1 MSESRHSKKFSRR
14 AFLTAAGTTAVGSLV
29 LAACAAPQAAAPKE
43 AAPAAKEAEPAPKEA
58 PAAAGPV
65 EIRAHM
71 VEKEDVSQWIQMGLD
86 QDIDGF
92 KSKNP
97 NIKITL
103 ETVPGWTAEYF
114 PKILTFAA
122 GGTLGDVVWYPPRH
136 RSHISWATQYKI
148 VTDLGPMAT
157 AANYDMAANF
167 YAGANEANSFEG
179 KQYWMS
185 YISEPI
191 VPIIAYNKTKVKELG
206 MKEPTDDMTFD
217 ELVEWA
223 KSGTKGDVF
232 GYYAADRLSHPFSSG
247 PFLRQHGVEPTN
259 KEGNKAT
266 FLDTKDDFVKALTYD
281 YDLINTYKVSP
292 AGAAGSVNSPEVF
305 GAQKVL
311 AVDIWPF
318 RIQIYPATFK
328 DFEID
333 FFLTPVVNKGD
344 KRRSMLNE
352 HVFGITTASKNPA
365 EAFNFLTWIAGKEM
379 NVQALVQGHKGPIA
393 REDVW
398 KDERIYENVPAY
410 KKLAPI
416 MANIEADYLV
426 ANFRG
431 EEFDNA
437 YIAVADAMILGQTT
451 PEVAAEE
458 IQKATQV
465 VLDKEPA

>member
-1 MSESRHSKKFSRR
+1 MSNVNRSKPISRR
-14 AFLTAAGTTAVGSLV
+14 TFLAAAGVTAVGTLM
-29 LAACAAPQAAAPKE
+29 AACGAPKT
-43 AAPAAKEAEPAPKEA
+43 AAPAPAESKEEPKAAPAP
-58 PAAAGPV
+58 AGPV

-71 VEKEDVSQWIQMGLD
+71 VKKEDVSDWIQMGLD

-92 KSKNP
+92 KAKNP

-122 GGTLGDVVWYPPRH
+122 AGTLGDLVWYPPRH
-136 RSHISWATQYKI
+136 RSHISWATQYDI

-157 AANYDMAANF
+157 AANYDMDKNF
-167 YAGANEANSFEG
+167 YVGANEANSFEG

-191 VPIIAYNKTKVKELG
+191 VPIIAWNKTKVKAMG

-217 ELVEWA
+217 ELVEWG
-223 KSGTKGDVF
+223 KSGTQGDVF
-232 GYYAADRLSHPFSSG
+232 GYYPADRLNHPFSGG
-247 PFLRQHGVEPTN
+247 PFLRQWGVEPTD
-259 KEGNKAT
+259 KEGKKAT
-266 FLDTKDDFVKALTYD
+266 FLDTKDNFVKALKYD
-281 YDLINTYKVSP
+281 YDLINTHKVSP
-292 AGAAGSVNSPEVF
+292 SPAAGAINAPELF

-328 DFEID
+328 DFEMD
-333 FFLTPVVNKGD
+333 FFLTPVVNKGE
-344 KRRSMLNE
+344 KRRNMLNE

-365 EAFNFLTWIAGKEM
+365 EAFTFLTWIAGKEM

-393 REDVW
+393 RADVW
-398 KDERIYENVPAY
+398 DDQRIYENVPTY

-416 MANIEADYLV
+416 MAAIEADYLV

-437 YIAVADAMILGQTT
+437 YIAVSEALMLDKMTPDA
-451 PEVAAEE
+451 AAEE

-465 VLDKEPA
+465 VMDKEPA